1 MTFLA
6 PWAFAIGALAA
17 AGVVVLHLVARQR
30 PAAYVLP
37 TTRFIPD
44 QRTLVSRVATRP
56 RDLLLLLLRA
66 LLLLCA
72 GAAFARPVLTPTRG
86 TTAHVILLDRS
97 RAVANAKDAV
107 TLARK
112 LVSDGAPVTVIAFDS
127 VPTALASAAWDS
139 LASVPRTESPGSLSA
154 ALIAARR
161 VSATIATDVDS
172 VQLHIV
178 SPMALSEIDSATL
191 RVRAMWPGAIRVERV
206 ATRPDSSTPWRLE
219 RTLTSADPLGPAL
232 LSSRASGF
240 MRLSSRTRS
249 VSGSPPRGASSK
261 PSCAESRSRP
271 SLGDCGMTA
280 ECVNGGSRDCAMTT
294 RLVRGALSAT
304 DSAFARGGGTVVRW
318 DTSAAP
324 RVAAEGLAVG
334 DDVIVAALG
343 RVAVAR
349 TGRVVA
355 RWADGQRA
363 AAESQLGA
371 GCIREVGVM
380 LPVAGDIA
388 LHPPFQ
394 RIARGLLAPCGL
406 VVAETAA
413 DSATVARFVGTSRH
427 AARADALR
435 SGADRPSPLA
445 RWLLALALILGIG
458 ELIVRARSTPD
469 VA

>member
-30 PAAYVLP
+30 PAAYLLP

-56 RDLLLLLLRA
+56 RDLLLLMLRV

-72 GAAFARPVLTPTRG
+72 GAAFARPVLAPTRG

-97 RAVANAKDAV
+97 RAVADVSDAV
-107 TLARK
+107 ARARK
-112 LVSDGAPVTVIAFDS
+112 SVTDGAPVTVIAFDS
-127 VPTALASAAWDS
+127 VPTVLASPAWDS
-139 LASVPRTESPGSLSA
+139 LAGAARTESPGSLSA

-161 VSATIATDVDS
+161 AGATVATDVDS

-178 SPMALSEIDSATL
+178 SPLALSEIDSATA
-191 RVRAMWPGAIRVERV
+191 RIRAMWPGAIRVERV
-206 ATRPDSSTPWRLE
+206 ATRSDLTTPWRLE
-219 RTLTSADPLGPAL
+219 RTLSAADPLGPAM
-232 LSSRASGF
+232 LSSP
-240 MRLSSRTRS
+240 LSSRTRS
-249 VSGSPPRGASSK
+249 VSGYSLSNANGQPQCMDGG
-261 PSCAESRSRP
+261 SRQ
-271 SLGDCGMTA
+271 SLRDCGMTA
-280 ECVNGGSRDCAMTT
+280 ACVRGRSRDCGTTAGVTT
-294 RLVRGALSAT
+294 RLVRGALSAA
-304 DSAFARGGGTVVRW
+304 DSAFARSGSTVVRW
-318 DTSAAP
+318 DTSATP

-343 RVAVAR
+343 RVAISR
-349 TGRVVA
+349 TGRVAA

-363 AAESQLGA
+363 ASEIQLGS

-380 LPVAGDIA
+380 LPAAGDIP

-413 DSATVARFVGTSRH
+413 DSATVARLVGTTGN

-435 SGADRPSPLA
+435 SGTDRPSPLA
-445 RWLLALALILGIG
+445 RWLLALALLLAIG
-458 ELIVRARSTPD
+458 ELIVRARSAPD

>member
-6 PWAFAIGALAA
+6 PWAFAIGGLAA
-17 AGVVVLHLVARQR
+17 AAIVVLHLVARQR

-56 RDLLLLLLRA
+56 RDLLLLVLRA

-97 RAVANAKDAV
+97 RAVANVKDAV

-112 LVSDGAPVTVIAFDS
+112 LVSDGAPVTVVAFDS
-127 VPTALASAAWDS
+127 VPTVLASAAWDS
-139 LASVPRTESPGSLSA
+139 LAGAPRTESAGSLSA
-154 ALIAARR
+154 ALVAARR
-161 VSATIATDVDS
+161 ASATVATDVDS
-172 VQLHIV
+172 VLLHIV
-178 SPMALSEIDSATL
+178 SPIAQSEIDSATA

-219 RTLTSADPLGPAL
+219 RTLSAADPLGPAL
-232 LSSRASGF
+232 LSSRGSES

-249 VSGSPPRGASSK
+249 VSGSPTRGANST
-261 PSCAESRSRP
+261 PPCDQSRSRQ
-271 SLGDCGMTA
+271 SLRDCGMTA
-280 ECVNGGSRDCAMTT
+280 ECVTSGYRDCGMTT
-294 RLVRGALSAT
+294 RLVRGALSSG

-324 RVAAEGLAVG
+324 RVAPEGLAVG

-343 RVAVAR
+343 RVAVSQ
-349 TGRVVA
+349 TGRVAA

-363 AAESQLGA
+363 AAEVQLGS
-371 GCIREVGVM
+371 GCLREVGVV
-380 LPVAGDIA
+380 LPAAGDIA

-406 VVAETAA
+406 VVAEAAA
-413 DSATVARFVGTSRH
+413 DSATVVRLVGTTRN
-427 AARADALR
+427 AARAEVLR
-435 SGADRPSPLA
+435 SGGDRPSPLA
-445 RWLLALALILGIG
+445 RWLLALALVLGIG
-458 ELIVRARSTPD
+458 ELIVRARSTTE